1 MDFLNNC
8 FVIYDSIN
16 RITVPYG
23 SGHNGVDMG
32 FRSPLETNPENDVY
46 SAGRGVVI
54 DIVDGMDNDPSAE
67 GVASWGNYVLIEH
80 TNGKRTRYAHLMKNT
95 IPVSI
100 GQQVYASTKIGRIGN
115 SGYSFGAHLHFEVYE
130 NGARVDP
137 TPYLTTY
144 ITPGEPYYPDV
155 PPTPTGQ
162 KKKFPWFIYYK
173 KRREK
178 TNV

>member
-1 MDFLNNC
+1 MDFLNDC
-8 FVIYDSIN
+8 FVVYDSAN

-23 SGHNGVDMG
+23 DGHNGVDMG

-54 DIVDGMDNDPSAE
+54 EVVDGMDNDPEAS
-67 GVASWGNYVLIEH
+67 GVDSWGNYVFIEH

-95 IPVSI
+95 IPVAV

-130 NGARVDP
+130 NGSRVDP
-137 TPYLTTY
+137 TSYLANY
-144 ITPGEPYYPDV
+144 ITPNEPYYPDD
-155 PPTPTGQ
+155 PPTPTVT